1 MTPDS
6 NAVMND
12 MSYPTT
18 FPTAAA
24 ALCPPV
30 VPSGTP
36 ASFALSS
43 ASAARAVWT
52 AAVKEGVH
60 YWKRMPRRGF
70 PPLTVLSDTA
80 RWVELLAD
88 RRPPSWSSPHRVVF
102 STPLARLRDFTDG
115 ATDDV
120 LPTLLLP
127 PQAGHDSCIVDFS
140 PRQSQVRTARA
151 SGLTRLFSLD
161 WVGATAQTK
170 DATIDDYISVID
182 RAVDHL
188 GGRANL
194 VGDCQGG
201 WLATIYA
208 ALRPDRVHT
217 LTIAGAPIDYR
228 AGQPPIGDWVDA
240 LGGNDLAFYRGL
252 VAQAGGVLPGRHMLT
267 GFILLKPESEVEKA
281 LQLFS
286 HLDDEE
292 HVARYREFED
302 WFKHVQ
308 DIPGAFYLWIIEH
321 LFRDNQLVRG
331 TLEVGGE
338 RVALSRISCPL
349 NLLAGA
355 TDHITPP
362 AQVFAAAEH
371 VSTPA
376 VDISRATT
384 SGGHLGLFMGNE
396 ALREYWPPIFADI
409 ARRSGA
415 APADAALGERATAPH
430 TPLLPAP

>member
-1 MTPDS
+1 
-6 NAVMND
+6 
-12 MSYPTT
+12 MSSSTT
-18 FPTAAA
+18 ATAAPV
-24 ALCPPV
+24 LCPPV
-30 VPSGTP
+30 APQGGTP
-36 ASFALSS
+36 LSRATAPVS
-43 ASAARAVWT
+43 ATLAVWKT
-52 AAVKEGVH
+52 AVEEGMH
-60 YWKRMPRRGF
+60 YWSRLPRRGF

-80 RWVELLAD
+80 RWMQLMTD
-88 RRPPSWSSPHRVVF
+88 RRPPSWSSPHTVIF
-102 STPLARLRDFTDG
+102 ATPIARLRDFTDG

-120 LPTLLLP
+120 VPTLLLP
-127 PQAGHDSCIVDFS
+127 PQAGHDSCIVDYS
-140 PRQSQVRTARA
+140 PAQSQVRTARA
-151 SGLTRLFSLD
+151 AGLTRLFSLD
-161 WVGATAQTK
+161 WVGATPQSK
-170 DATIDDYISVID
+170 DATIDDYIAVID
-182 RAVDHL
+182 RALDHL
-188 GGRANL
+188 GGRANV

-208 ALRPDRVHT
+208 ALRPERVHT

-267 GFILLKPESEVEKA
+267 GFILLKPEAEAEKA

-321 LFRDNQLVRG
+321 LFRDNGLVKG
-331 TLEVGGE
+331 QVEIGGR
-338 RVALSRISCPL
+338 RVQLSRISCPV

-362 AQVFAAAEH
+362 AQVFALADH

-376 VDISRATT
+376 DEISRATT
-384 SGGHLGLFMGNE
+384 RGGHLGLFMGNE
-396 ALREYWPPIFADI
+396 ALREHWPVIFGDI
-409 ARRSGA
+409 AGRSGVHRPDA
-415 APADAALGERATAPH
+415 ADAAAVTAPH
-430 TPLLPAP
+430 DPLLPAP

>member
-1 MTPDS
+1 
-6 NAVMND
+6 
-12 MSYPTT
+12 MSPSIA
-18 FPTAAA
+18 PSAAPV
-24 ALCPPV
+24 LCPPV
-30 VPSGTP
+30 APSGRP
-36 ASFALSS
+36 LSLATAPVS
-43 ASAARAVWT
+43 ASLAVWKT
-52 AAVKEGVH
+52 AVKEGLH
-60 YWKRMPRRGF
+60 YWRRLPRRGF
-70 PPLTVLSDTA
+70 PPLTVLNDTA
-80 RWVELLAD
+80 RWIQLTND
-88 RRPPSWSSPHRVVF
+88 RRPPSWSSPHTVVF
-102 STPLARLRDFTDG
+102 TTPIARLRDFTDG
-115 ATDDV
+115 ATDEV
-120 LPTLLLP
+120 VPTLLLP

-140 PRQSQVRTARA
+140 PSQSQVRTARA
-151 SGLTRLFSLD
+151 AGLTRLFSMD
-161 WVGATAQTK
+161 WVGATPQSK
-170 DATIDDYISVID
+170 DSTIDDYIAVID
-182 RAVDHL
+182 RALDHL

-208 ALRPDRVHT
+208 ALRPERVHT

-267 GFILLKPESEVEKA
+267 GFILLKPESEAEKN

-321 LFRDNQLVRG
+321 LFRDNGLISGQL
-331 TLEVGGE
+331 EIGGE
-338 RVALSRISCPL
+338 RVQLSRISCPV

-362 AQVFAAAEH
+362 AQVFALADH
-371 VSTPA
+371 VSTSA
-376 VDISRATT
+376 QDVSRATT

-396 ALREYWPPIFADI
+396 ALREYWPVIFSDVAG
-409 ARRSGA
+409 RSGA
-415 APADAALGERATAPH
+415 QGSDAGDAKAVTAPH
-430 TPLLPAP
+430 DPLVPAP